1 MCKQVFF
8 RLSPELVDGSS
19 WEITDD
25 VETVIGRVREWL
37 IEMRDYSGGD
47 SFTLE
52 TVALT
57 KAEFDAMPEL

>member
-1 MCKQVFF
+1 M
-8 RLSPELVDGSS
+8 VDGSS